1 MGTWLVGWLVNWFN
15 SQLVGVRVTVR
26 VDVPGHRGAAD
37 LSTVDRVCHLVV
49 TADELARMQ
58 TKFVSSGSVDKVC
71 LHRKSWQTNS
81 ADKL

>member
-37 LSTVDRVCHLVV
+37 L
-49 TADELARMQ
+49 ELAGPQRHE
-58 TKFVSSGSVDKVC
+58 FRNGGSMVHDTCCTYVARK
-71 LHRKSWQTNS
+71 LHVE
-81 ADKL
+81 